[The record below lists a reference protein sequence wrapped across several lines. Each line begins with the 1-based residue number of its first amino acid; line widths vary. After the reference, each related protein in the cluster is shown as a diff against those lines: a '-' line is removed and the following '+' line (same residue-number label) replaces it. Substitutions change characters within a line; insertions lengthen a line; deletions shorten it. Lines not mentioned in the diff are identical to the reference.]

1 MLKKP
6 TYEEL
11 EQNVLELKNAERDRR
26 RVEELLKDEISWRR
40 MLVEQSRDAIVV
52 LDQSGR
58 VYEAN
63 KRYADMLGYSME
75 EVYQLYVWDWDFQF
89 NKEQLKEMIRTVDDS
104 GDHFETQHRRKDG
117 RIIDLE
123 LSNNGAVYRGQK
135 LIFCVCRDITE
146 RKQAEKER
154 ERLILELQEALSKI
168 KVLSGFLPTC
178 SFCKRI
184 RNDKGEW
191 EQIETYIRDRSEA
204 DFSHSVCPECM
215 EKRYPELLNKK

>member
-11 EQNVLELKNAERDRR
+11 EKTVLELKNAERDRR

-52 LDQSGR
+52 LDQSGK

-89 NKEQLKEMIRTVDDS
+89 SKEQLKEMIRTVDDS

-117 RIIDLE
+117 TIIDLE
-123 LSNNGAVYRGQK
+123 LSNNGAIYRGQK

-154 ERLILELQEALSKI
+154 ERLIVELQEALSKI

>member
-11 EQNVLELKNAERDRR
+11 EKNVLELKNAELDRR

-52 LDQSGR
+52 LDQNCK

-89 NKEQLKEMIRTVDDS
+89 TKEQLKEMIRTVDDS

-117 RIIDLE
+117 TIIDLE
-123 LSNNGAVYRGQK
+123 LSTNGAIYRGQK

-146 RKQAEKER
+146 RKQAETER
-154 ERLILELQEALSKI
+154 ERLILELQEALSRI
-168 KVLSGFLPTC
+168 KVLSGLLPTC
-178 SFCKRI
+178 SFCKKI

-215 EKRYPELLNKK
+215 EKRYPERPNKK

>member
-1 MLKKP
+1 MKNWRK
-6 TYEEL
+6 
-11 EQNVLELKNAERDRR
+11 NVLELKNAELDRR

-52 LDQSGR
+52 LDQNCK

-63 KRYADMLGYSME
+63 KRYADMLGYSMD
-75 EVYQLYVWDWDFQF
+75 EVYQLYVWDWDFHF

-117 RIIDLE
+117 TIIDLE
-123 LSNNGAVYRGQK
+123 LSTNGAIYRGQK
-135 LIFCVCRDITE
+135 LIFCICRDITE
-146 RKQAEKER
+146 RKRAEKER